1 MYVRLCCLYR
11 CVCVCV
17 RAWVFAWQ
25 SVEQPCR
32 TPLLNLFSIE
42 NIDKGRGIG
51 SAGLNFFA
59 SFGKRRNRESVYNL
73 KGMAKYIRTII

>member
-1 MYVRLCCLYR
+1 MYVRLCFLYR

-17 RAWVFAWQ
+17 RAWVIAWQ

-42 NIDKGRGIG
+42 NIDKGRVIG
-51 SAGLNFFA
+51 SAGLQFFCL
-59 SFGKRRNRESVYNL
+59 FWQEKESGERL
-73 KGMAKYIRTII
+73 